1 MFMAQHS
8 GVLPSL
14 ITGAR
19 GPERTFVD
27 GAANDSSEP
36 KTTNAALCIKV
47 CYESCFYFNELR
59 WMMRTLAAAK

>member
-36 KTTNAALCIKV
+36 QAVVSCGQHQRPVPALEAELLAKLSSLKV
-47 CYESCFYFNELR
+47 
-59 WMMRTLAAAK
+59 